1 MMPPSPTIIP
11 PEKQPG
17 EKQNRA
23 TPEIV
28 GNGGAKRDSAKPAAA
43 RAENP
48 RPASADQANA
58 DQANA
63 DQANA
68 GPAMIVQGLHK
79 SYGEQKVLNGLDLK
93 VGSGQTVAVL
103 GRSGTGKSVLLRLII
118 GLQKPD
124 AGTIQIQGQEI
135 TGANLEEMNEIRKK
149 MGFLFQHAALYDS
162 LTVEENVAFPLRRH
176 TEMTAAQRSERVK
189 ELLASVGMEADLNK
203 MPSDI
208 SGGMQKRV
216 GLARAL
222 ALEPGIL
229 LLDEPT
235 AGLDPITSGEID
247 ELILKLQE
255 EREVASI
262 VVTHDLHS
270 AKVIADRIVLLHEG
284 NAVIEGTYEE
294 LEKSQDEFVAEFFK
308 RDS

>member
-1 MMPPSPTIIP
+1 MMPPSQAPAVKP
-11 PEKQPG
+11 PETKRG
-17 EKQNRA
+17 EKFG
-23 TPEIV
+23 TPISV
-28 GNGGAKRDSAKPAAA
+28 KQIGAKPA
-43 RAENP
+43 
-48 RPASADQANA
+48 NA
-58 DQANA
+58 GQTNT
-63 DQANA
+63 
-68 GPAMIVQGLHK
+68 GPAMVVQGLHK
-79 SYGEQKVLNGLDLK
+79 SYGEQKVLNGLNLK

-103 GRSGTGKSVLLRLII
+103 GRSGTGKSVLLRLVI

-124 AGTIQIQGQEI
+124 AGTIHIQGQEI
-135 TGANLEEMNEIRKK
+135 TNASLEELNEIRKK

-162 LTVEENVAFPLRRH
+162 LTVAENVAFPLRRH
-176 TEMTAAQRSERVK
+176 TEMTAAQRSERVQ

-222 ALEPGIL
+222 ALEPSIL

-294 LEKSQDEFVAEFFK
+294 LEKSQDEFVTEFFK

>member
-1 MMPPSPTIIP
+1 MMH
-11 PEKQPG
+11 PEQEVLLAVEESG
-17 EKQNRA
+17 A
-23 TPEIV
+23 TPAIESS
-28 GNGGAKRDSAKPAAA
+28 GGKSDAPAVDL
-43 RAENP
+43 R
-48 RPASADQANA
+48 
-58 DQANA
+58 
-63 DQANA
+63 
-68 GPAMIVQGLHK
+68 GLHK
-79 SYGEQKVLNGLDLK
+79 SFGGQVVLNGIDLT
-93 VGSGQTVAVL
+93 VGSGETLAVL
-103 GRSGTGKSVLLRLII
+103 GRSGSGKSVLLKLII

-124 AGTIQIQGQEI
+124 SGSIRIHGQEI
-135 TGANLEEMNEIRKK
+135 TRLDLDTLNEIRKK

-162 LTVEENVAFPLRRH
+162 LTVEQNVAFPLNRH
-176 TEMTAAQRSERVK
+176 TKMTESEQGIRVK
-189 ELLASVGMEADLNK
+189 ELLSAVGMEADLKK
-203 MPSDI
+203 MPSDL

-255 EREVASI
+255 EHDMASI

-270 AKVIADRIVLLHEG
+270 AKTIADRIALLHDG
-284 NAVIEGTYEE
+284 NVLIEGSFKE
-294 LEKSQDEFVAEFFK
+294 LEKSDDEFVSEFLK